1 MDATVADDEGDAAE
15 TVGGD
20 VGDGELD
27 TDEVDVGHCET
38 VAVLVP
44 DVVVDID

>member
-1 MDATVADDEGDAAE
+1 LDATVADDEGDAAE